1 MTGRK
6 WLVAGTWQK
15 RGKLAK
21 IAKIISN
28 HKTLVHLCIC
38 YLFDL
43 SIKIIK
49 ERLSSVPSN
58 QCKLYSVWKSWVF
71 KLKQQLPILLSWF
84 FKTWKIFKKLNVQRG
99 KGKDGTFP
107 TIFFFNVA
115 KCIRQSAY
123 IKYFIQFPIVSL
135 GFLWNRKIVCD
146 GSYLFSNNSL
156 LIYKTFSLMQQLTI
170 MISYLRINPL
180 AHKKWFF
187 DI

>member
-1 MTGRK
+1 MTRRK
-6 WLVAGTWQK
+6 WLIAGTWQK

-49 ERLSSVPSN
+49 DRLSSVPSN

-71 KLKQQLPILLSWF
+71 KLKQQLPNLLSWF
-84 FKTWKIFKKLNVQRG
+84 LKTWKIFKNWIYIEEKEEDG
-99 KGKDGTFP
+99 GTFP

-135 GFLWNRKIVCD
+135 GFLWNRKIFVYD
-146 GSYLFSNNSL
+146 GSYIFSENSL
-156 LIYKTFSLMQQLTI
+156 LIYNTFSLDATD
-170 MISYLRINPL
+170 
-180 AHKKWFF
+180 H
-187 DI
+187 

>member
-1 MTGRK
+1 MTRRK
-6 WLVAGTWQK
+6 WLMAGTWQK

-28 HKTLVHLCIC
+28 HKTLVHQATLCIC

-58 QCKLYSVWKSWVF
+58 QCKLYSVWKSWVL
-71 KLKQQLPILLSWF
+71 KLKQLPNLFSWF
-84 FKTWKIFKKLNVQRG
+84 LKTWKIFKNWIYREEKEE
-99 KGKDGTFP
+99 DGTFP
-107 TIFFFNVA
+107 TFFFNVA

-135 GFLWNRKIVCD
+135 GFLWNRKIVVYD
-146 GSYLFSNNSL
+146 GSYIFSE
-156 LIYKTFSLMQQLTI
+156 TI
-170 MISYLRINPL
+170 C
-180 AHKKWFF
+180 WFIKHF
-187 DI
+187 L